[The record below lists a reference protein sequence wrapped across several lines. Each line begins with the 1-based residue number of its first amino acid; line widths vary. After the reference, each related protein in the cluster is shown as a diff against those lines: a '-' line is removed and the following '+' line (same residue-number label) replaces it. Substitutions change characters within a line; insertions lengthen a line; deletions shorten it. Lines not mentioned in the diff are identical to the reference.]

1 MEELPIVTDTRLQF
15 LGDEEEYW
23 IYGFG
28 DLVFRTETLSTA
40 RADRVIPLGEAAGR
54 IMDYM
59 VRHQDEIRGARI
71 LEPFCGCGPMAL
83 LALHLDASH
92 VCAVDIN
99 PRALEFLDD
108 NCRRNLLD
116 ASRLYCV
123 LEDIASYAPDEQ
135 FDWLF
140 ANPPFV
146 PTPEGIDGAIH
157 SAAGGD
163 GNRLSSALM
172 SRLDVLLRA
181 TGQALMSIFQIEA
194 GGEPLLAREC
204 EQLVP
209 TRPVEFTKGNQ
220 FRDLAFGDFAEGYR
234 ERVPYM
240 RRAIDAWEDSLVR
253 TFGTELTVDTY
264 AVHIGAKSAGSG
276 VTFREYDGSKYGHG
290 FFKPRKSAKGVAHEN
305 LPEKAHGTDSR

>member
-1 MEELPIVTDTRLQF
+1 MVTDTRLQF
-15 LGDEEEYW
+15 LGDEGEHW
-23 IYGFG
+23 IFGFG

-59 VRHQDEIRGARI
+59 MRHQDEIRGARI

-83 LALHLDASH
+83 LALHLEAGH

-99 PRALEFLDD
+99 PRALEFLEH
-108 NCRRNLLD
+108 NRLHNRLD
-116 ASRLYCV
+116 SSRLCCV
-123 LEDIASYAPDEQ
+123 LGDIASYAPDEQ

-157 SAAGGD
+157 SAAGVD
-163 GNRLSSALM
+163 GNRLSSTLM

-181 TGQALMSIFQIEA
+181 TGQALMSMFQVEA

-220 FRDLAFGDFAEGYR
+220 FRGLAFGDFAEGYR
-234 ERVPYM
+234 EKVPHM
-240 RRAIDAWEDSLVR
+240 RRVIDAWEDSLVR
-253 TFGTELTVDTY
+253 AFGADLTVDTY
-264 AVHIGAKSAGSG
+264 AVHIGVEGAGHG
-276 VTFREYDGSKYGHG
+276 VAFREYDGSKYGHG
-290 FFKPRKSAKGVAHEN
+290 FFRPRSSAKSVAHEN
-305 LPEKAHGTDSR
+305 LPVKIHGTDSG